1 MAIAD
6 ALSKLALMALLLGDR
21 ERVADYYPRLLPFQ
35 GRSVEF
41 LLDRML
47 GEMETLLGSWS
58 QAQDHLSR
66 AEAMARRE
74 GIVPELA
81 RTLIAQGKLALA
93 QGGRGSVTHA
103 RTLFEQAHAL
113 FEQLGMQGE
122 AQALREQLEH
132 LPGKSPAP
140 YVHPL
145 PAGLSEREVEVLR
158 LIVAG
163 KSNRQIA
170 DELILSE
177 RTVANH
183 LAHIFNKTG
192 SDNRA
197 AAAAFAIRHGLA

>member
-1 MAIAD
+1 
-6 ALSKLALMALLLGDR
+6 
-21 ERVADYYPRLLPFQ
+21 
-35 GRSVEF
+35 
-41 LLDRML
+41 
-47 GEMETLLGSWS
+47 
-58 QAQDHLSR
+58 
-66 AEAMARRE
+66 
-74 GIVPELA
+74 
-81 RTLIAQGKLALA
+81 
-93 QGGRGSVTHA
+93 VTHA
-103 RTLFEQAHAL
+103 RKLFEQAHDL

-132 LPGKSPAP
+132 LPGKSPARKAR
-140 YVHPL
+140 PL

-192 SDNRA
+192 TDNRA
-197 AAAAFAIRHGLA
+197 AVAAFAIRHGLA